1 MAKQKLGKCGCRRR
15 IVSNMVQRINGN
27 CGGRGDGNG
36 LNAQMQCL
44 PGEPTV
50 LNLMAPLIFDEIG
63 INLCTTIEAGI
74 DISAEYPTAVS
85 ASAKVLEMTYDYG
98 VGGVSI
104 TPITGYPSC
113 YSVTLTNITVALAVT
128 LYDAQGRVLTT
139 LFPSVVYLPSLVTAP
154 AYDEETNP
162 TSVELEIFAPYGVS
176 YDATAPAGSE
186 AFVLNNLGL
195 TSENNFIRQGL
206 NLYGMAKIL
215 NLDVEVDT
223 ITIGLSL
230 ILQSLYFIGYQVA
243 SEGRINTPK
252 GSLLMPDDSSCRR
265 FVAGDLLELAIKPL
279 ELGTSW
285 NDETFEAVAS
295 QNICNEEDMLSLPNL
310 N

>member
-1 MAKQKLGKCGCRRR
+1 MAKQKSGKCGCRPR
-15 IVSNMVQRINGN
+15 IVSNVVQRINDN
-27 CGGRGDGNG
+27 CCGNG
-36 LNAQMQCL
+36 GCNGLDAQMQCL

-74 DISAEYPTAVS
+74 DISTEYPTAVT
-85 ASAKVLEMTYDYG
+85 ASAKVLGITYDYG
-98 VGGVSI
+98 AGGVVI
-104 TPITGYPSC
+104 APITGKPSC
-113 YSVTLTNITVALAVT
+113 YTVTLTNVTVELAVT
-128 LYDAQGRVLTT
+128 LYDAQCRALTT
-139 LFPSVVYLPSLVTAP
+139 LFPSVVYLPSAVTAP
-154 AYDEETNP
+154 TYDEDTNP

-176 YDATAPAGSE
+176 YDATAPAGAE
-186 AFVLNNLGL
+186 AFMLNNLGL

-215 NLDVEVDT
+215 NLDVDADT

-230 ILQSLYFIGYQVA
+230 ILQSLYFVGYQVA

-279 ELGTSW
+279 NLGGECC
-285 NDETFEAVAS
+285 DDGCDIV
-295 QNICNEEDMLSLPNL
+295 EEISL
-310 N
+310 